1 MVPVAFACGFRQST
15 LVFQQHG
22 NGSTLALAARLVVDV
37 VRREMLNCTQQS
49 RREACAEARHQR
61 VALKQHLFRISVL
74 RCTNELSIN
83 SFNPKS
89 A

>member
-1 MVPVAFACGFRQST
+1 
-15 LVFQQHG
+15 
-22 NGSTLALAARLVVDV
+22 